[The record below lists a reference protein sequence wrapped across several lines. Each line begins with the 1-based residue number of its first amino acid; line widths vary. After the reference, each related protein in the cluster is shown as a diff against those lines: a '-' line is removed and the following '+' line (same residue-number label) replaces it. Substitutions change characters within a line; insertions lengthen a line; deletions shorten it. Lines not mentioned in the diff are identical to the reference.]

1 MPRLGTRRKGQI
13 KMNDKIKHFIAG
25 FVVCI
30 VGYFLILFIQRYLNF
45 NVQASLAGMLLAFL
59 AGLLKELYDKFIKK
73 TYFDWL
79 DWAVTNVGG
88 IIAFVAIEIVTCW

>member
-1 MPRLGTRRKGQI
+1 
-13 KMNDKIKHFIAG
+13 MNDKLKHFIAG
-25 FVVCI
+25 FTICI
-30 VGYFLILFIQRYLNF
+30 IGYFLISILAIP
-45 NVQASLAGMLLAFL
+45 VQASLAGMLLAFL

-88 IIAFVAIEIVTCW
+88 IIGFISIEITVCW

>member
-1 MPRLGTRRKGQI
+1 
-13 KMNDKIKHFIAG
+13 MNDKIKHFIAG

-30 VGYFLILFIQRYLNF
+30 VGYFLIRFFLELFTIPFY
-45 NVQASLAGMLLAFL
+45 VQASLAGMLLAFL

-88 IIAFVAIEIVTCW
+88 IIGFISIEITVCW

>member
-1 MPRLGTRRKGQI
+1 
-13 KMNDKIKHFIAG
+13 MNDKVKHFIAG
-25 FVVCI
+25 FTICI
-30 VGYFLILFIQRYLNF
+30 IGYFLISILAIP
-45 NVQASLAGMLLAFL
+45 VQASLAGMLLAFL

-88 IIAFVAIEIVTCW
+88 IIGFISIEIMVCW